1 MKILNEMFL
10 CKYDLLVKYLVAG
23 QTTYWQAVL
32 QFQVRGVQDSTQI

>member
-23 QTTYWQAVL
+23 QTTYWQVVFTVSGEKSL
-32 QFQVRGVQDSTQI
+32 R